1 MAHKALLHRCAYG
14 FLQDRALRPAFV
26 VRCHSQFEASFAMA
40 RTARTPRN
48 ATWTF
53 FAVAGLLF
61 CAAFLSFDLNSIA
74 EEWPWDPPVAQQAE
88 QPLALGRQLFEN
100 RCSGCHG
107 LDGRGGERA
116 PDLATR
122 APAQRRSD
130 AAIAL
135 IIRAGIPSAGMPAFP
150 ILDDSALHSLV
161 AYLRFLQGKTGVA
174 KLPGNPARGK
184 SLFFGKARCSQ
195 CHALA
200 GTGGFIASDLSS
212 YARTRAPE
220 EIRQAI
226 VNPNSVSRAAVATVV
241 TTRDGYKY
249 SGASRN
255 EDNFSLQ
262 LQTPDGAFHLFLKS
276 ELASVVRDSISL
288 MPPDY
293 VSTLS
298 VEELNDLIAFLVSTN
313 SGKGPR
319 AAKKIF
325 KEDEENQ

>member
-1 MAHKALLHRCAYG
+1 
-14 FLQDRALRPAFV
+14 
-26 VRCHSQFEASFAMA
+26 
-40 RTARTPRN
+40 
-48 ATWTF
+48 
-53 FAVAGLLF
+53 
-61 CAAFLSFDLNSIA
+61 
-74 EEWPWDPPVAQQAE
+74 
-88 QPLALGRQLFEN
+88 
-100 RCSGCHG
+100 

-116 PDLATR
+116 PDIATR
-122 APAQRRSD
+122 AAAQRRSD
-130 AAIAL
+130 AAIAR
-135 IIRAGIPSAGMPAFP
+135 IIGAGIPSAGMPAFP
-150 ILDDSALHSLV
+150 TLDDSALHSLV

-195 CHALA
+195 CHTLA

-249 SGASRN
+249 SGAARN

-276 ELASVVRDSISL
+276 EVASVARDSISL

-293 VSTLS
+293 ASTLS

-319 AAKKIF
+319 AAKKTF
-325 KEDEENQ
+325 KEDEENE